1 VRQFVSLA
9 KSWLQLKHQEKMT
22 KMKIITKLAG
32 GEKREM
38 SLAEL
43 EELSKHLQL
52 EIEWYCI

>member
-22 KMKIITKLAG
+22 KMKIITKLAE

-43 EELSKHLQL
+43 EELSKHL
-52 EIEWYCI
+52 